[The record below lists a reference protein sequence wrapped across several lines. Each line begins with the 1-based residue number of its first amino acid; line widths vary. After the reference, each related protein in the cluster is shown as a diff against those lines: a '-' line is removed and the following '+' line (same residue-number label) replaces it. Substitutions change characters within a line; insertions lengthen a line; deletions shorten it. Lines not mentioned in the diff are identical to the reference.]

1 MIRERDKQYYSELL
15 LTMSNKIYMVY
26 VIANVKSDEQNLAFG
41 CKLILGDYAKQTVLF
56 SFYACVISPPCK
68 MKV

>member
-1 MIRERDKQYYSELL
+1 
-15 LTMSNKIYMVY
+15 MSNKIYMVY